1 MPKTTPFSKSYS
13 SFAELT
19 GKLHQF
25 HELSLALYEHN
36 IILLFTT
43 ADRLSF
49 HTVWTGYAT
58 AQSGALFLGRRCCEI
73 LLPFSFRWQ
82 PNIATT
88 KKSTSSPADGVSTSL
103 DDALRLHREV
113 GDKLGE
119 ANAILNLGE
128 LALRLLSYADAQT
141 RFAEALPLYRAS
153 GRSA

>member
-1 MPKTTPFSKSYS
+1 MPKTTPFANSYS

-36 IILLFTT
+36 IILFFTT

-73 LLPFSFRWQ
+73 LLPLSFRWQ
-82 PNIATT
+82 PNIAT
-88 KKSTSSPADGVSTSL
+88 TSSPADGVSTSL
-103 DDALRLHREV
+103 
-113 GDKLGE
+113 
-119 ANAILNLGE
+119 
-128 LALRLLSYADAQT
+128 
-141 RFAEALPLYRAS
+141 
-153 GRSA
+153 